1 MRGLQQVD
9 PNKLPKV
16 DCNTF
21 KYSSAF
27 LDKYPKAP
35 AACLEGRV
43 YEGTTYAKF
52 NAKVYINNLPNY
64 VTLQL
69 MNVSGTMITT
79 FSVKPQGG
87 GTFYVDGKE
96 TPAANLNVWA
106 TDHLVGPGEP
116 HGSEGAALADRGVL
130 AGNRTGAEIVRLA
143 RDYGKSAT
151 QSGHWPP
158 SSLRSDYENR
168 EPCGVH
174 FHCGLAVSFPASSLK
189 VGITRSSWL
198 RPYESE
204 LLCDHGV
211 EHSRRQKPG

>member
-1 MRGLQQVD
+1 MKTSKLIVCLALIAPVSFAWAQKVD

-43 YEGTTYAKF
+43 YKGTTYAKF
-52 NAKVYINNLPNY
+52 NAKVYINNLPDY

-69 MNVSGTMITT
+69 LNVSGTMITT

-96 TPAANLNVWA
+96 TPAANLK
-106 TDHLVGPGEP
+106 VGQQITLWVP
-116 HGSEGAALADRGVL
+116 
-130 AGNRTGAEIVRLA
+130 
-143 RDYGKSAT
+143 
-151 QSGHWPP
+151 
-158 SSLRSDYENR
+158 ENR
-168 EPCGVH
+168 MEVKVLPLPTAESWRVIEP
-174 FHCGLAVSFPASSLK
+174 A
-189 VGITRSSWL
+189 
-198 RPYESE
+198 
-204 LLCDHGV
+204 
-211 EHSRRQKPG
+211 QK